1 MPTTPPLRLL
11 PERVSVA
18 RHDLRN
24 ALGEILGFAEL
35 IAEEAA
41 DLGQAQLVAELPV
54 LQHATEEILKR
65 LGQTLT
71 LENLANH
78 PDASDELG
86 RTLQRFS
93 QTTDDT
99 VTALHARCAQL
110 PPGRSSTI
118 SSASAPPP
126 AA

>member
-1 MPTTPPLRLL
+1 MSNPPSLRLL

-24 ALGEILGFAEL
+24 ALGEVLGFAEL
-35 IAEEAA
+35 IVEEAT
-41 DLGQAQLVAELPV
+41 DLGQAQFVAELPA
-54 LQHATEEILKR
+54 LQHATEEILQR

-71 LENLANH
+71 VENLTAH
-78 PDASDELG
+78 PDAGEELG

-93 QTTDDT
+93 QSTDDT

-110 PPGRSSTI
+110 PTRPFL
-118 SSASAPPP
+118 
-126 AA
+126 